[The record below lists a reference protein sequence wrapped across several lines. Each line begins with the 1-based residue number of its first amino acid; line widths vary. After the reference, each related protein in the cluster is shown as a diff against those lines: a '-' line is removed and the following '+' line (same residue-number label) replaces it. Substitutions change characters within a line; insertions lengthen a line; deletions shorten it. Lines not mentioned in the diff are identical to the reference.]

1 MTVSLH
7 VVEKLL
13 KISRT
18 SKVTIEI
25 KCNQKFKS
33 VKHIFPV
40 VLLLLG
46 YSILSYYFTYLG
58 ICGLFYCTI

>member
-46 YSILSYYFTYLG
+46 YSFTYLG